1 MAHSHPGPPNRKVRF
16 WCCCCFHF
24 VIRLP
29 NHCIMRAGPGGAVL
43 TRAFGKLVGKLNG
56 FHSEN
61 ESVRKVGQG
70 CGCLPGVFLVC
81 VKAAPFS
88 TGGHDLP
95 LILRKVAMGDGSRSV
110 LSFRF
115 CFCLHLMNLPAWHYI
130 YSLIFYSATVLRMPC
145 FTSGPLLSTPPPPT
159 HTFAHA
165 NSDPLGPHLESRSG
179 LKLHPNCF
187 RTGAIVFG
195 ILEARDKNIG
205 SNICVLWS
213 TDWYKCFPF
222 SQHSYHHHFIKVKK
236 VHCKNLLEGIHKQN
250 GQAGVRTLLLP
261 RRT

>member
-1 MAHSHPGPPNRKVRF
+1 MAHSHPGPPNRKVWF

-24 VIRLP
+24 VVCLP

-61 ESVRKVGQG
+61 ESVRKNWT
-70 CGCLPGVFLVC
+70 GVWVFAWYFPCVC
-81 VKAAPFS
+81 QS
-88 TGGHDLP
+88 TGSHYLP
-95 LILRKVAMGDGSRSV
+95 LILRKVVMGDGSCSV

-115 CFCLHLMNLPAWHYI
+115 CFCLHLMNPLAWHYI
-130 YSLIFYSATVLRMPC
+130 YSLIFYSSTVLRMPC
-145 FTSGPLLSTPPPPT
+145 FTSGPLPSTPPPPT
-159 HTFAHA
+159 HTLAHA
-165 NSDPLGPHLESRSG
+165 NSDPLGTHLESRSG

-187 RTGAIVFG
+187 RTWATVFG
-195 ILEARDKNIG
+195 TLEARDKNIG

-213 TDWYKCFPF
+213 TDWNKCFPF

-250 GQAGVRTLLLP
+250 GQAGVHT
-261 RRT
+261 